1 MIVTP
6 RFAEKHDYKYNI
18 TDKYGVDPTDME
30 HLVLPA
36 APGLGKNPGAEH
48 YGAGGVAEGM
58 AGAGAGED
66 KYDKYQ
72 APDMSHLHPNL
83 DHLHSRYSLSE
94 VELATNLRRSFT
106 ITEKAPTR
114 AFSWLKKAKR
124 STIQCN
130 LDTGTKIIN
139 DGRL

>member
-1 MIVTP
+1 MVIVTP

-94 VELATNLRRSFT
+94 VQQRTIAEVSQSRRRS
-106 ITEKAPTR
+106 
-114 AFSWLKKAKR
+114 L
-124 STIQCN
+124 
-130 LDTGTKIIN
+130 L
-139 DGRL
+139 GRELGRGHEYLTC

>member
-1 MIVTP
+1 MVIVTP

-58 AGAGAGED
+58 ARAGAGAGED

-94 VELATNLRRSFT
+94 VQQRTIAEVSQSRRRSLLGLS
-106 ITEKAPTR
+106 P
-114 AFSWLKKAKR
+114 
-124 STIQCN
+124 
-130 LDTGTKIIN
+130 G
-139 DGRL
+139 

>member
-1 MIVTP
+1 MVIVTP

-58 AGAGAGED
+58 AGAGAGAALL
-66 KYDKYQ
+66 KG
-72 APDMSHLHPNL
+72 
-83 DHLHSRYSLSE
+83 
-94 VELATNLRRSFT
+94 LAMVPSV
-106 ITEKAPTR
+106 
-114 AFSWLKKAKR
+114 
-124 STIQCN
+124 
-130 LDTGTKIIN
+130 
-139 DGRL
+139 RLTAECSVL

>member
-1 MIVTP
+1 MVIVTP

-58 AGAGAGED
+58 AGAGAGAGED

-94 VELATNLRRSFT
+94 VELASNHRRSFT
-106 ITEKAPTR
+106 ITEN
-114 AFSWLKKAKR
+114 AFSWLQKAKR
-124 STIQCN
+124 FYI
-130 LDTGTKIIN
+130 
-139 DGRL
+139 